1 MKDFT
6 KALKSLLKEYG
17 LFSEEGG
24 KDVVD
29 NLPEEEMI
37 SFEVVYEPLVK
48 DAHGQWM
55 SQDTLIDACE
65 NFNTHLEKGIVKS
78 NLFHL
83 QDTEAFT
90 IEDTWIQK
98 ELDVIVEQTG
108 ERIKAGTWI
117 AKLKYNDPSL
127 WQLKKAGIV
136 GGVSIG
142 CMGVVNESTGE
153 ITNVTFEGEQHSAS

>member
-1 MKDFT
+1 M
-6 KALKSLLKEYG
+6 
-17 LFSEEGG
+17 
-24 KDVVD
+24 VD

-55 SQDTLIDACE
+55 SQDTLIDACD

-108 ERIKAGTWI
+108 ERIKAG
-117 AKLKYNDPSL
+117 
-127 WQLKKAGIV
+127 
-136 GGVSIG
+136 
-142 CMGVVNESTGE
+142 
-153 ITNVTFEGEQHSAS
+153 NVDCKTQIQRP

>member
-17 LFSEEGG
+17 MFSEESS
-24 KDVVD
+24 KEVVD
-29 NLPEEEMI
+29 TLPEEEMV

-65 NFNTHLEKGIVKS
+65 NFNTYLQKGVVKP

-83 QDTEAFT
+83 QDTESFS
-90 IEDTWIQK
+90 IVDTWIQK

-108 ERIKAGTWI
+108 EKIKAGTWI
-117 AKLKYNDPSL
+117 AKLKYNDPAL
-127 WQLKKAGIV
+127 WKLKKAGIV

-142 CMGVVNESTGE
+142 CMGLVNEDTGE
-153 ITNVTFEGEQHSAS
+153 ITNVTFDGGQHSAS

>member
-17 LFSEEGG
+17 IFPEENT
-24 KDVVD
+24 KEVVD
-29 NLPEEEMI
+29 TLPEEEMI

-55 SQDTLIDACE
+55 SQDTLIDACG
-65 NFNTHLEKGIVKS
+65 NFNTYLQKGVVKP

-83 QDTEAFT
+83 QDTESFS
-90 IEDTWIQK
+90 IVDTWIQK

-108 ERIKAGTWI
+108 EKIKAGTWI
-117 AKLKYNDPSL
+117 AKLKYNDPNL

-142 CMGVVNESTGE
+142 CMGVVNEDTGE
-153 ITNVTFEGEQHSAS
+153 ITNVTFDGGEDSAS

>member
-1 MKDFT
+1 
-6 KALKSLLKEYG
+6 
-17 LFSEEGG
+17 
-24 KDVVD
+24 
-29 NLPEEEMI
+29 
-37 SFEVVYEPLVK
+37 
-48 DAHGQWM
+48 M
-55 SQDTLIDACE
+55 SQDTLIDACD

-153 ITNVTFEGEQHSAS
+153 ITNVTFEGEQNSAS